1 MRKVDLLVDV
11 GDGREVCRGD
21 IHLLE
26 LLHVGVERGLAGEV
40 VVHTLMVD
48 RRVVA
53 EADKRRA
60 AFLAGRLHEARGPQV
75 LEVVQPLEG
84 LGNVGDRHSRDVAA
98 DGDDVPVAHVEDLLE
113 SVVEVVVK
121 CGALVGD
128 VVDLHGPLAKR
139 VVGPAHELDVVGRRG
154 RHEEVVGNLI
164 DRRVLGNEGVV
175 VRLHRQKRLHAHL
188 AHIVQA
194 TAEQLCRLLG
204 AQKATALNRQARL
217 HQTRDGRLA
226 EQEQRLFFL
235 CHSTLLRISLARFRA
250 HSPLVYL
257 AHYRTRAAIWHRP
270 CPHWRYLLR
279 KGHLAMKESHRPS

>member
-1 MRKVDLLVDV
+1 MREVDLLVDV
-11 GDGREVCRGD
+11 GDGREVRRGD

-26 LLHVGVERGLAGEV
+26 LFHVRVERGLTGEV

-60 AFLAGRLHEARGPQV
+60 AFLAGSLHEARGPQV
-75 LEVVQPLEG
+75 LEVVQPLES
-84 LGNVGDRHSRDVAA
+84 LRDVGDRHGRNVASN
-98 DGDDVPVAHVEDLLE
+98 GDDVLIAHVEDLLE
-113 SVVEVVVK
+113 GIVEVVVER
-121 CGALVGD
+121 GPLVGD

-139 VVGPAHELDVVGRRG
+139 VVGLAHELDVVCRRG
-154 RHEEVVGNLI
+154 RHEEVVGDLI
-164 DRRVLGNEGVV
+164 DRRILGNEGVV

-188 AHIVQA
+188 AHVVQA

-235 CHSTLLRISLARFRA
+235 CHNTLLRISLARFRA
-250 HSPLVYL
+250 HSPLVHL

-270 CPHWRYLLR
+270 CPHRYVLSR
-279 KGHLAMKESHRPS
+279 RDHPAMKGVRRPS